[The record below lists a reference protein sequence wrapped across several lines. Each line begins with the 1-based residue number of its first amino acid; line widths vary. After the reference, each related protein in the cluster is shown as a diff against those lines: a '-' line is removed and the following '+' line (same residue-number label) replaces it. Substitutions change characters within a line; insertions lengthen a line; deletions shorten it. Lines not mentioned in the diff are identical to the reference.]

1 MSLTKWNAI
10 DSQIRNL
17 IAKYEKQHGL
27 KPQIFTLDLSEG
39 EILLC
44 AKIVNK
50 DGTRAAKQPY
60 LNGTIK
66 VPDFVW

>member
-44 AKIVNK
+44 AKITV
-50 DGTRAAKQPY
+50 DGCSRTAKKPY